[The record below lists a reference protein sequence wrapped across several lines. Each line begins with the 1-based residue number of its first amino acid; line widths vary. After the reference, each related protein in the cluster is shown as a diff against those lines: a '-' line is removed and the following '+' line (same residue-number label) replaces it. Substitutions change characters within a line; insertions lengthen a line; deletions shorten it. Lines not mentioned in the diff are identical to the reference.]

1 MNVLIYGYG
10 NPGRTDDGLGPA
22 LAAEVERWLPS
33 AGLAGVATD
42 ADYQLNLETSAD
54 LHGRDVVLFADATK
68 EAGVADIAVTPV
80 APSTEAAF
88 CLHSVSPGFVLN
100 MCRRIYGAAPPVF
113 LLRIRGYAWEIGE
126 GLTVEAQRNL
136 AAAFDFVRGW
146 LAAGG
151 GVDDLRQAA
160 NGNAYGGRVTA

>member
-1 MNVLIYGYG
+1 MKVLIYGYG

-22 LAAEVERWLPS
+22 LAAEVERWLPG

-42 ADYQLNLETSAD
+42 ADYQLNLEASAD
-54 LHGRDVVLFADATK
+54 LHGRDVVLFADATR
-68 EAGVADIAVTPV
+68 EDGVADFAITPV

-88 CLHSVSPGFVLN
+88 CLHSVSPGFVLT
-100 MCRRIYGAAPPVF
+100 MCRQIYGAAPPVF
-113 LLRIRGYAWEIGE
+113 LVRIRGYEWEIGE
-126 GLTVEAQRNL
+126 GLTAAARRNL

-151 GVDDLRQAA
+151 GVEDLRQAA
-160 NGNAYGGRVTA
+160 NSIASGGRVTA